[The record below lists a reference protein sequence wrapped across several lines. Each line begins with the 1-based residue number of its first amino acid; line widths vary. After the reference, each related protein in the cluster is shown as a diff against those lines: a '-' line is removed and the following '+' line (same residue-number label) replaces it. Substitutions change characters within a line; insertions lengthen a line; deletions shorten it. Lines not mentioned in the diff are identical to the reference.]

1 MVAKNASIGLTLER
15 TISKI
20 EAEPSLML
28 QLGMGLMQWK
38 NDNPGYTAAELN
50 EYLVEPATKMMV
62 GCPSVI
68 T

>member
-1 MVAKNASIGLTLER
+1 
-15 TISKI
+15 
-20 EAEPSLML
+20 ML

-62 GCPSVI
+62 NAKMTKTTTFKRCVTLAPI
-68 T
+68 LL